1 MVKIFVYEIIIDFFL
16 NNSNIYFI
24 FDKCFCYMMIILKDI
39 YIWDK
44 LLMYFMIYY

>member
-24 FDKCFCYMMIILKDI
+24 FDKKKYVDNKKDVI
-39 YIWDK
+39 FLI
-44 LLMYFMIYY
+44 

>member
-24 FDKCFCYMMIILKDI
+24 FDKNMQIVKKML
-39 YIWDK
+39 
-44 LLMYFMIYY
+44 YF

>member
-24 FDKCFCYMMIILKDI
+24 FDKKNYVDNKKDVI
-39 YIWDK
+39 FLI
-44 LLMYFMIYY
+44 

>member
-24 FDKCFCYMMIILKDI
+24 FDKKNM
-39 YIWDK
+39 
-44 LLMYFMIYY
+44 

>member
-24 FDKCFCYMMIILKDI
+24 FDKKKYVDNKKKML
-39 YIWDK
+39 
-44 LLMYFMIYY
+44 YF